1 MTGKQIFE
9 AVRSSQPSDWHREEL
24 RNVHGHALVAT
35 LNSNASI
42 KIQWGKTCEKN
53 FREPQFKTILTP
65 EVSSEYSEVL
75 HEGHPILT
83 EIYLVAENRRAL
95 LPMPN
100 QETREVPADKAHF
113 VGLLNALSGNDSHWT
128 NAYIKKNEIE
138 ETEEEWPRF

>member
-1 MTGKQIFE
+1 MMRKQIFE
-9 AVRSSQPSDWHREEL
+9 TILLSQPSDWHREEL
-24 RNVHGHALVAT
+24 RNIEGHAFAAT

-42 KIQWGKTCEKN
+42 KIQWGKTCAER
-53 FREPQFKTILTP
+53 FREPWLKTILTP

-75 HEGHPILT
+75 HEGRPILT

-128 NAYIKKNEIE
+128 NAYIRKNEIE
-138 ETEEEWPRF
+138 ETEEKWPMD